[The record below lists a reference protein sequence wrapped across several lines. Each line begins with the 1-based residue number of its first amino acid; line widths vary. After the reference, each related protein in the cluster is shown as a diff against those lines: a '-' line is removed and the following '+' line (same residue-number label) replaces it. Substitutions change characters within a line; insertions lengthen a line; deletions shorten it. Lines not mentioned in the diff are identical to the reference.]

1 MIYIQQQ
8 LVELEAIDMN
18 VVPEPLPGGSALAGD
33 YIHQYER
40 VGHLYGGDF
49 RSRESRAER
58 AGWLDRTGSL
68 RADRAEVAAY
78 LRSYNGK
85 HNAHEAVLRSIEL
98 LEQPDTLVVTGG
110 QQSGLFTGPLFVA
123 YKAITVIQAAR
134 EAAEQLGRPVVP
146 LFWIAG
152 EDHDWDEVNHT
163 YVLNRSGEV
172 TKLKLDRGEGPRSS
186 VSQIGVDAGS
196 WQQAVEQLD
205 GLLQDSEFKPQ
216 LMELV
221 TSATENAG
229 NMTEA
234 FAKLM
239 GSLFGQFGLILLDS
253 ADPDLRR
260 LEAPMFASIIDRNDE
275 LEAAYLAAAEQI
287 TASGYNLQADV
298 TPGNANLFYI
308 HEGARLLLHK
318 AEGRFTDRK
327 GTVSFSR
334 EELLK
339 QLESHPERFSN
350 NVLTRPLMQDY
361 VLPVLATVLGQ
372 GEIAYWAIPQQAF
385 RVLDGQMPLI
395 LPRMS
400 FTVIE
405 GTLKKH
411 MDKYGLTFTD
421 VQGGLEH
428 KRKEWLSAQDELK
441 LGDRFEEIRT
451 VFSGMYEP
459 LIEQLGGIQ
468 AGLLKLGNNNKEK
481 ILDQISFL
489 EGKALDALEKQNEAA
504 LRQWE
509 RLELSLM
516 PLGKLQERVYNMMY
530 YLNRYGPRWLEDL
543 MAVPADYSGTHR
555 IMYM

>member
-1 MIYIQQQ
+1 
-8 LVELEAIDMN
+8 MN

-49 RSRESRAER
+49 RSRESRVER
-58 AGWLDRTGSL
+58 AEWLDRTGGL
-68 RADRAEVAAY
+68 RADRAEVAAV
-78 LRSYNGK
+78 LRDYNEK

-123 YKAITVIQAAR
+123 YKAITVILAAR
-134 EAAEQLGRPVVP
+134 QAAEQLRRPVVP

-163 YVLNRSGEV
+163 YVLNRSGEISRI
-172 TKLKLDRGEGPRSS
+172 KLDRGDGPRSS
-186 VSQIGVDAGS
+186 VSQISVDAEG
-196 WQQAVEQLD
+196 WQQVVEQLD

-221 TSATENAG
+221 TAATEKAG

-239 GSLFGQFGLILLDS
+239 GGLFGQFGLILLDS
-253 ADPDLRR
+253 ADPALRR
-260 LEAPMFASIIDRNDE
+260 LEAPMFASIIERNDE
-275 LEAAYLAAAEQI
+275 LESAYLAAAEQI
-287 TASGYNLQADV
+287 TASGYELQADV

-318 AEGRFTDRK
+318 QEGRFTDRK
-327 GTVSFSR
+327 GTVSLSR

-339 QLESHPERFSN
+339 TLASHPERFSN

-361 VLPVLATVLGQ
+361 LLPVLATVLGQ

-400 FTVIE
+400 FTIIE
-405 GTLKKH
+405 GTLHKH
-411 MDKYGLTFTD
+411 MDKYGLSFTD
-421 VQGGLEH
+421 VQGGLDD
-428 KRKEWLSAQDELK
+428 KRKAWLNAQDELR
-441 LGDRFEEIRT
+441 LEDRFEEIRT

-489 EGKALDALEKQNEAA
+489 EGKALDALEKQNETA

-509 RLELSLM
+509 RIELSLM
-516 PLGKLQERVYNMMY
+516 PLGKLQERVYNMMF
-530 YLNRYGPRWLEDL
+530 YLNRYGLGWLEDV
-543 MAVPADYSGTHR
+543 MAVPADFSGTHR
-555 IMYM
+555 IIYM